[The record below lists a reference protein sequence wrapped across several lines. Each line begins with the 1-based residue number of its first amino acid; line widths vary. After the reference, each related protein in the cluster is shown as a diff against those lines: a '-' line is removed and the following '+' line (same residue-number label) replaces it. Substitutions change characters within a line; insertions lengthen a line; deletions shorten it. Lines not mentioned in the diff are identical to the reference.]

1 MKKEKKNKKIKKNL
15 SSSSAIAHNNKF
27 FIRSDLKKGNV
38 LKRSIKY
45 GLKSSLVYDD
55 RFLDYSSNLTRDLGY
70 YGSLD
75 EPMYLTS
82 QYYSV
87 IGPAPKFYIVALR
100 CSPILILL
108 F

>member
-38 LKRSIKY
+38 LKRIKY

-55 RFLDYSSNLTRDLGY
+55 RFLDYSSN
-70 YGSLD
+70 
-75 EPMYLTS
+75 
-82 QYYSV
+82 
-87 IGPAPKFYIVALR
+87 
-100 CSPILILL
+100 
-108 F
+108 

>member
-15 SSSSAIAHNNKF
+15 SSSFAIAHNNKF

-55 RFLDYSSNLTRDLGY
+55 RFLDYSSN
-70 YGSLD
+70 
-75 EPMYLTS
+75 
-82 QYYSV
+82 
-87 IGPAPKFYIVALR
+87 
-100 CSPILILL
+100 
-108 F
+108 

>member
-1 MKKEKKNKKIKKNL
+1 MKKEKRNKKIKKNL

-55 RFLDYSSNLTRDLGY
+55 RFLDYSSN
-70 YGSLD
+70 
-75 EPMYLTS
+75 
-82 QYYSV
+82 
-87 IGPAPKFYIVALR
+87 
-100 CSPILILL
+100 
-108 F
+108 